1 VESLRPLLPR
11 KRSQRW
17 LDMAMQA
24 QTQIGMER
32 DRLQA
37 IAIARQLQA
46 PDAVV
51 QFLRGA
57 AFAALSAWH

>member
-1 VESLRPLLPR
+1 MAIES
-11 KRSQRW
+11 
-17 LDMAMQA
+17 

-37 IAIARQLQA
+37 IAIARQLHA
-46 PDAVV
+46 AEGVV

-57 AFAALSAWH
+57 AFAANLRDHEGHVESL

>member
-1 VESLRPLLPR
+1 
-11 KRSQRW
+11 
-17 LDMAMQA
+17 MQA